1 MYFGFDPKNE
11 LKEKGKIMNIK
22 FGIVAVGF
30 SLAAG
35 CMSLEER
42 LASSDA
48 NVRRAAEVE
57 MISELHQ
64 RVATDAERIAAVN
77 RVTDQE
83 LLIHIA
89 GMAGKY
95 PSMDITCE
103 GVAAV
108 SKIQDSEAL
117 WRIFGKAKSFE
128 VKKAAVEKLT
138 NESWLTEIA
147 GWNGGDQEKETLS
160 VIACERIQDQKN
172 LEKVAF
178 KTLSC
183 KVKKAATSKLTD
195 EIALT
200 KIAVGNNQ
208 MTDDEICLIACRKI
222 KDSKLL
228 KKVAVS
234 AVFESVARVAY
245 EKIGDS
251 HVQAEAA
258 IESKRGNLI
267 EQQILAGN
275 ASAEMLAALKNVES
289 LSDAFVETCNSE
301 AVLRTL
307 SQCPCLTKDQ
317 RKVVLGKLLAS
328 AKKNADSG
336 DAEAQYLYAVELSN
350 THDDIGAYKY
360 FKNAADHGYGLA
372 FRGVGLGYECGF
384 AGVTNKE
391 EAAKWYKRFVD
402 WAQSKDGEKSAK
414 GQFLLGLS
422 YQEGRGVTE
431 SSIGAFGAYKRAAE
445 LGYDDAKVEVARCY
459 LIGHGVKKDE
469 VEAAILM
476 EPLAEGGHAEA
487 QRLMGVM
494 YQNGL
499 GMRQDIDKAI
509 AWFEKA
515 AAQGDV
521 RAVYDCGM
529 AWLKKV
535 DAGYSYGIPEPG
547 EWSIDDISDDLSAKP
562 EEWFLKAAR
571 EDYVPAWWALGFL
584 YERHFKGKRRDEGLQ
599 WMEKAAQRGHVDAI
613 RSLATIYYDGFGD
626 ENARYRRTYWELKYL
641 AIDAALTDSEWVKLI
656 NNSVKLLDKDMEGR
670 KLLRKVRA
678 QIVAE
683 GGVDVTSE
691 EYQNAQK
698 SKIAERLK
706 GLLAK
711 SEKAAQG
718 KFCLK
723 GFYLGMPIADA
734 KDLISCYLPES
745 AIQIGQD
752 RTLAEGKVGQCIGID
767 VVLAGERE
775 KIPMYF
781 CQADENGVVYR
792 FNFPK
797 KLLSQFFKYGTSSYG
812 NWVKCF
818 AYEHKISLHGT
829 TVSDKWE
836 MEGVSG
842 WQSQDVYEWQ
852 DLKTGTR
859 VAYFGKFEEET
870 SENMDEVLRSKTPY
884 QIGKIAGFG
893 NVWNGR
899 WLNSKGAEEGTLRVE
914 QIRE

>member
-1 MYFGFDPKNE
+1 
-11 LKEKGKIMNIK
+11 MNIK

-48 NVRRAAEVE
+48 NVRKAAEVE

-108 SKIQDSEAL
+108 SKIQDNEAL

-172 LEKVAF
+172 LEKIAF

-183 KVKKAATSKLTD
+183 KVKKAVTSKLTD

-222 KDSKLL
+222 KDPKRL
-228 KKVAVS
+228 KKVVVS
-234 AVFESVARVAY
+234 AVFESVAKVAY
-245 EKIGDS
+245 EKIDDS
-251 HVQAEAA
+251 RVKAEAA

-275 ASAEMLAALKNVES
+275 MRAEMLAALKNVES
-289 LSDAFVETCNSE
+289 LSDAFVEKCNDE
-301 AVLRTL
+301 AVLRAL
-307 SQCPCLTKDQ
+307 LQCSCLTKDQ
-317 RKVVLGKLLAS
+317 RKVVSGKLLAS

-336 DAEAQYLYAVELSN
+336 DAEAQYLYALELSN
-350 THDDIGAYKY
+350 AHNDIGAYKY
-360 FKNAADHGYGLA
+360 FKSAADRGYGLA

-384 AGVTNKE
+384 AGVTNKD

-402 WAQSKDGEKSAK
+402 WAQGKEGEKSAK

-422 YQEGRGVTE
+422 YKEGRGVTE

-445 LGYDDAKVEVARCY
+445 LGYQVAKVEVARCY
-459 LIGHGVKKDE
+459 LNGYGVKKDE

-476 EPLAEGGHAEA
+476 EPLAESGIAEA
-487 QRLMGVM
+487 QRLLGFM

-499 GMRQDIDKAI
+499 GVHKDIDKAI
-509 AWFEKA
+509 SWFEKA
-515 AAQGDV
+515 AAQGGV
-521 RAVYDCGM
+521 RAVYDCGI

-535 DAGYSYGIPEPG
+535 DSGYHYGIAPFG
-547 EWSIDDISDDLSAKP
+547 ERSIGDMPDDLSAKP
-562 EEWFLKAAR
+562 EEWFLKAAS

-584 YERHFKGKRRDEGLQ
+584 YEDHFKRKRRDEGLQ
-599 WMEKAAQRGHVDAI
+599 WMVKAAQKGHVDAI
-613 RSLATIYYDGFGD
+613 ESLAIGYGHERYEHDD
-626 ENARYRRTYWELKYL
+626 ENVLYQRTYWGLKYL
-641 AIDAALTDSEWVKLI
+641 AIDAALTDSRWVKWV
-656 NNSVKLLDKDMEGR
+656 NDDVKRLDKNMKGR

-698 SKIAERLK
+698 SKLAERVK

-711 SEKAAQG
+711 SETAAQG

-723 GFYLGMPIADA
+723 GFYVGMPIADA

-752 RTLAEGKVGQCIGID
+752 KTLAEGKVGQCIGID
-767 VVLAGERE
+767 AELSGERA

-818 AYEHKISLHGT
+818 AYEHKISLRGT

-870 SENMDEVLRSKTPY
+870 SENIDEVLRSKTPY

-893 NVWNGR
+893 NIWNGR

>member
-1 MYFGFDPKNE
+1 
-11 LKEKGKIMNIK
+11 MNSK
-22 FGIVAVGF
+22 FIIVAC
-30 SLAAG
+30 AATIVG

-77 RVTDQE
+77 KVTDQE

-103 GVAAV
+103 GVTAV
-108 SKIQDSEAL
+108 SKIQDNEAL

-128 VKKAAVEKLT
+128 VKKAVVEKLT
-138 NESWLTEIA
+138 NESRLTEIA
-147 GWNGGDQEKETLS
+147 GWNGRDQEKETLS
-160 VIACERIQDQKN
+160 VIACEKIQDQKN
-172 LEKVAF
+172 LEKIVF
-178 KTLSC
+178 TTLSC
-183 KVKKAATSKLTD
+183 KVKKTATSKLTD
-195 EIALT
+195 EVALT
-200 KIAVGNNQ
+200 KIAVGDSK
-208 MTDDEICLIACRKI
+208 MSDDEICLIACRKV
-222 KDSKLL
+222 KEQANL
-228 KKVAVS
+228 KKIVVGT
-234 AVFESVARVAY
+234 VFESVAKLAY
-245 EKIGDS
+245 EKISDS
-251 HVQAEAA
+251 RVQAEVA
-258 IESKRGNLI
+258 IESKRSNLI

-275 ASAEMLAALKNVES
+275 TSAEILSALKKVES
-289 LSDAFVETCNSE
+289 LSDAFVEKFNDE
-301 AVLRTL
+301 AVLRAL
-307 SQCPCLTKDQ
+307 SQCSYLTEDQ
-317 RKVVLGKLLAS
+317 RKVVSGKLLAS

-336 DAEAQYLYAVELSN
+336 DAEAQYLYALELSN
-350 THDDIGAYKY
+350 AHDDVGAYKY
-360 FKNAADHGYGLA
+360 FKSAADRGYGLA

-402 WAQSKDGEKSAK
+402 WAQGKEGEKNAK
-414 GQFLLGLS
+414 AQFLLGLS
-422 YQEGRGVTE
+422 YQEGRGVIE
-431 SSIGAFGAYKRAAE
+431 SPIGAFGAYKRAAE
-445 LGYDDAKVEVARCY
+445 LGYKDAKVKVARCY
-459 LIGHGVKKDE
+459 LHGYGVKKDE

-476 EPLAEGGHAEA
+476 EPLAENGIAEA
-487 QRLMGVM
+487 QRLLGMM
-494 YQNGL
+494 YEYGL
-499 GMRQDIDKAI
+499 GQKKDFDKALT
-509 AWFEKA
+509 WYGNA
-515 AAQGDV
+515 AKQGLAHAQ
-521 RAVYDCGM
+521 YKYGM
-529 AWLKKV
+529 LLMKK
-535 DAGYSYGIPEPG
+535 
-547 EWSIDDISDDLSAKP
+547 IDDAAHAKRVVTINIPDEECKIP
-562 EEWFLKAAR
+562 EEWLLKAA
-571 EDYVPAWWALGFL
+571 EQDYVAAWRGLGEL
-584 YERHFKGKRRDEGLQ
+584 YENHFRRGKCEDGVKWL
-599 WMEKAAQRGHVDAI
+599 EKAGNAGDAAAI
-613 RSLATIYYDGFGD
+613 RLLVGKYFGIAGRVED
-626 ENARYRRTYWELKYL
+626 KFKETYWTLRYL
-641 AIDAALTDSEWVKLI
+641 ALDATKTDAALAKIYNDIIKRI
-656 NNSVKLLDKDMEGR
+656 DKDVEGR
-670 KLLRKVRA
+670 KLLREVRA

-691 EYQNAQK
+691 EYQSAQK

-711 SEKAAQG
+711 SEIAAQG

-745 AIQIGQD
+745 AIRIGQD
-752 RTLAEGKVGQCIGID
+752 KTLAEGKVGQCIGID
-767 VVLAGERE
+767 VVLVGERA

-781 CQADENGVVYR
+781 CQADENGLVYR

-818 AYEHKISLHGT
+818 AYEHKMSLHGT

>member
-1 MYFGFDPKNE
+1 
-11 LKEKGKIMNIK
+11 MNIK
-22 FGIVAVGF
+22 FTAVVCM
-30 SLAAG
+30 AAIAG

-57 MISELHQ
+57 MISELHR

-83 LLIHIA
+83 LLANIA
-89 GMAGKY
+89 EMAGKY

-108 SKIQDSEAL
+108 SKIQDNQTL
-117 WRIFGKAKSFE
+117 WRIFGKTKSFD
-128 VKKAAVEKLT
+128 VKKAAVENLT
-138 NESWLTEIA
+138 NESLLTHIA
-147 GWNGGDQEKETLS
+147 SLSAGGQEKETLS
-160 VIACERIQDQKN
+160 FIACEKIQNQEN
-172 LEKVAF
+172 LAKIALETSSFKVR
-178 KTLSC
+178 KL
-183 KVKKAATSKLTD
+183 ATSKLSD
-195 EIALT
+195 EVVLT
-200 KIAVGNNQ
+200 KIAIGNNKMQ
-208 MTDDEICLIACRKI
+208 GDELCLIACQKI
-222 KDSKLL
+222 KNQKNL
-228 KKVAVS
+228 KKIVIK
-234 AVFESVARVAY
+234 AVFESVAKTAY
-245 EKIGDS
+245 EKIDDCRE
-251 HVQAEAA
+251 QAAVA
-258 IESKRGNLI
+258 IESKRGSLI
-267 EQQILAGN
+267 EQQVLKGN
-275 ASAEMLAALKNVES
+275 TSAEMLSAIKKIDS
-289 LSDAFVETCNSE
+289 LSDDFVEKCNGE
-301 AVLRTL
+301 AVLRML
-307 SQCPCLTKDQ
+307 SQCSCLTDGQ
-317 RKVVLGKLLAS
+317 RRVISNKLLAI

-336 DAEAQYLYAVELSN
+336 DAEAQYLYAVELSRA
-350 THDDIGAYKY
+350 HDDVGAYKY
-360 FKNAADHGYGLA
+360 FKNAADRGYGLA
-372 FRGVGLGYECGF
+372 YRGVGLGYENGF
-384 AGVTNKE
+384 AGVTNKD

-402 WAQSKDGEKSAK
+402 WAQGKEGERNAR

-445 LGYDDAKVEVARCY
+445 LGCQDAKVEVARCY
-459 LIGHGVKKDE
+459 LNGYGVKKDK
-469 VEAAILM
+469 VEAEILL
-476 EPLAEGGHAEA
+476 EPLAEEGNATA
-487 QRLMGVM
+487 QYLMSRVTFG
-494 YQNGL
+494 
-499 GMRQDIDKAI
+499 
-509 AWFEKA
+509 EKS
-515 AAQGDV
+515 
-521 RAVYDCGM
+521 M
-529 AWLKKV
+529 AWLKKAACHGEALV
-535 DAGYSYGIPEPG
+535 QTEYAWKILWDIDWDAKEHKHISVGKISNEVCEEPER
-547 EWSIDDISDDLSAKP
+547 WY
-562 EEWFLKAAR
+562 LKAA
-571 EDYVPAWWALGFL
+571 EQNYLPAWEDLGRL
-584 YERHFKGKRRDEGLQ
+584 YEYHFGGMRQAEGLE
-599 WMEKAAQRGHVDAI
+599 WLEKAARKGSLRAI
-613 RSLATIYYDGFGD
+613 WLLSQKYGNEHSDDRDVL
-626 ENARYRRTYWELKYL
+626 YRKTYWGLKYL
-641 AIDAALTDSEWVKLI
+641 AHDSSYKYPKNIKKVNDAI
-656 NNSVKLLDKDMEGR
+656 NRLNGSAEGR
-670 KLLRKVRA
+670 KFLRKVSA

-698 SKIAERLK
+698 KKNAERLK

-711 SEKAAQG
+711 SETAAQG

-734 KDLISCYLPES
+734 NDLISCYLPES

-752 RTLAEGKVGQCIGID
+752 KTLAGGKVGQCIGID